1 MADAAP
7 QGGVKRGQTILVH
20 DENGGVGTTL
30 VQLARHAGIRVI
42 ATASPRHHD
51 ALRELGTEPIDYDDP
66 QLAARVREL
75 APGGVDAVFDHL
87 GGPSFE
93 RSFGLLARGGTL
105 VAYGTA
111 SQRDDTNNLILTFVG
126 LFARL
131 GLWSLKPNG
140 RRALFYDFWGGK
152 HIRPRRFRRR
162 LAADLSSVLALLD
175 QGAIAPQVA
184 ARFPLPEAGKAMQLA
199 ESRMRGKVVLVP

>member
-20 DENGGVGTTL
+20 GANGGVGTTL

-140 RRALFYDFWGGK
+140 RRALFYDFWAASTSAPGGSAGASPPTSRASSRCSTK
-152 HIRPRRFRRR
+152 ARSPRRSPLASRCPRPARRC
-162 LAADLSSVLALLD
+162 SSPSR
-175 QGAIAPQVA
+175 GC
-184 ARFPLPEAGKAMQLA
+184 AG
-199 ESRMRGKVVLVP
+199 R